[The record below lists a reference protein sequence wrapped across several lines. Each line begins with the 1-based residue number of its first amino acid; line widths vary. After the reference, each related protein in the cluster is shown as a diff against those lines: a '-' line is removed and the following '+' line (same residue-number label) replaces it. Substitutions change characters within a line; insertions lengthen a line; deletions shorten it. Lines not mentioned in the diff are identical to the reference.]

1 MIDFQNAR
9 INTAGAYVCI
19 DGYYLFAIGIRPYNG
34 HIPIVRLGGHREGH
48 ETGWQ
53 CAVREVYEEANLH
66 IRPLG
71 LQMTYAADWDHIEK
85 ALQEIQ
91 WQICIEQEPGPILV
105 VTYHRENSMH
115 LSLMYLTQA
124 EGLPKPSS
132 EVKGLLLLT
141 EEEIHLL
148 CREPVTLEQYLRR
161 GGRAILNAEFD
172 AGRVLEPF
180 VQLRLLSKILR
191 LKSENKATATS

>member
-53 CAVREVYEEANLH
+53 CAVREVYEEASLH

-115 LSLMYLTQA
+115 LSVMYLTQA
-124 EGLPKPSS
+124 EGLPNPSS

-141 EEEIHLL
+141 QQEIHRL
-148 CREPVTLEQYLRR
+148 CQESLTLGEYLNR

-172 AGRVLEPF
+172 TTLVLEPF
-180 VQLRLLSKILR
+180 AQLRLLSRILG
-191 LKSENKATATS
+191 LQPEQTLPG